1 VEALKAELL
10 DGESQ
15 LKYLQEKL
23 EDLNLQK
30 LEATTAINE
39 GRRIMDIEK
48 NSTTAE
54 IFKLKGKFAAFHFVL
69 LTNLDRTIS

>member
-39 GRRIMDIEK
+39 ARRIMDIEK

-54 IFKLKGKFAAFHFVL
+54 IFKLKGKFAAFHLVL